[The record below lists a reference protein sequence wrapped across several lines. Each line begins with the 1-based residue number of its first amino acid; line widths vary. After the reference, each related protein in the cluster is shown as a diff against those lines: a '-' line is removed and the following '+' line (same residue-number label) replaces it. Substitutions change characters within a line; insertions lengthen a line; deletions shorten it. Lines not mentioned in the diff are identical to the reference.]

1 MTPPFSASQKV
12 ETLPLFP
19 HPSPLLISDKSLA
32 YFEPTGSC
40 FPNLI
45 CSRIV
50 RVCND
55 LSVHKYSK
63 NFSSPCS
70 VTSLANLSERI
81 RERKPLHSPFFLYP
95 TFARNLLPTS
105 YPSFKE
111 LINNSRKYRIFFIL
125 RSNHQN
131 MSKNSIWLA
140 NDKEFSLGHKT
151 RVHCLFA
158 KALIPVIVTTLRS
171 HKLDSELF
179 HGYKDLAGQSSW
191 WSILFCVYVSIH
203 WSKAVALF
211 AQFLSSLPERN
222 WTNERRPW

>member
-1 MTPPFSASQKV
+1 MYTNIQK
-12 ETLPLFP
+12 
-19 HPSPLLISDKSLA
+19 IS
-32 YFEPTGSC
+32 
-40 FPNLI
+40 
-45 CSRIV
+45 V
-50 RVCND
+50 
-55 LSVHKYSK
+55 VHAL
-63 NFSSPCS
+63 
-70 VTSLANLSERI
+70 TWLANLSERI
-81 RERKPLHSPFFLYP
+81 RERKPLHSPFFLSP
-95 TFARNLLPTS
+95 TFARNLLRTS

-131 MSKNSIWLA
+131 MSRNSIWLA

-158 KALIPVIVTTLRS
+158 KALMPFIVTTLGS
-171 HKLDSELF
+171 TFLKSKLDSELF

-222 WTNERRPW
+222 STNERRPW

>member
-1 MTPPFSASQKV
+1 MITAIYLHDPPPLNGPSFMTPPFSASQRI

-50 RVCND
+50 RVCNE

-63 NFSSPCS
+63 TFSSPS
-70 VTSLANLSERI
+70 FNMPSKLFRRI
-81 RERKPLHSPFFLYP
+81 RVRKPLHSSFFLSP

-111 LINNSRKYRIFFIL
+111 LINNSRKYRIFFYSSIKP
-125 RSNHQN
+125 
-131 MSKNSIWLA
+131 SKHVKKLY
-140 NDKEFSLGHKT
+140 
-151 RVHCLFA
+151 
-158 KALIPVIVTTLRS
+158 LI
-171 HKLDSELF
+171 
-179 HGYKDLAGQSSW
+179 G
-191 WSILFCVYVSIH
+191 
-203 WSKAVALF
+203 
-211 AQFLSSLPERN
+211 
-222 WTNERRPW
+222 

>member
-1 MTPPFSASQKV
+1 MTPPFSASQNV

-19 HPSPLLISDKSLA
+19 HPSPLLTSDKSLA

-50 RVCND
+50 RVCNE

-63 NFSSPCS
+63 NFSSPCFNMPS
-70 VTSLANLSERI
+70 KLFRRI
-81 RERKPLHSPFFLYP
+81 RERKPLHSPFFLSP

-125 RSNHQN
+125 RSTIKTCQETLFD
-131 MSKNSIWLA
+131 WLMI
-140 NDKEFSLGHKT
+140 KSLVWVTKQEF
-151 RVHCLFA
+151 
-158 KALIPVIVTTLRS
+158 IVYS
-171 HKLDSELF
+171 QKH
-179 HGYKDLAGQSSW
+179 
-191 WSILFCVYVSIH
+191 
-203 WSKAVALF
+203 
-211 AQFLSSLPERN
+211 
-222 WTNERRPW
+222 